1 MRILRRAGYPRRTPH
16 KKSACPTGPTTGPGP
31 QSRPWPVPTP
41 VPIDTDVRW
50 IHGSPS
56 PRRLADPPL
65 QVHHLAPGTVLIR
78 QSKDVTF
85 EAPFILLL
93 LGERRALLLDT
104 GAVDG
109 ATLRE
114 TVDGLVADWTSAR
127 TTPDAYDLVV
137 AHTHGHG
144 DHVAGDAAF
153 TGRPHTTVVGHDVEA
168 VRAFFGFADWPDRG
182 RHARPRRPHPRG
194 LRHPRPPR
202 GLDRG
207 PRPDDR
213 AAAHGRHGLSR
224 SHLRRRPHRS
234 PRTPSTGS
242 SPSPR
247 SAASSTCSAATS
259 R

>member
-16 KKSACPTGPTTGPGP
+16 MKSACATTQTGAHSPAC
-31 QSRPWPVPTP
+31 RVPTSCRSTP
-41 VPIDTDVRW
+41 TSD
-50 IHGSPS
+50 GSTAPLTPTAHRS
-56 PRRLADPPL
+56 APAGPP
-65 QVHHLAPGTVLIR
+65 LAPGTVLIR

-109 ATLRE
+109 TTLRE
-114 TVDGLVADWTSAR
+114 TVDRLVADWRSTR
-127 TTPDAYDLVV
+127 TKPDAYDLVSRN
-137 AHTHGHG
+137 THGHG

-153 TGRPHTTVVGHDVEA
+153 ADRPHTTVVGHDVDA
-168 VRAFFGFADWPDRG
+168 VRAHFRITDWPHRG
-182 RHARPRRPHPRG
+182 RHARSRG
-194 LRHPRPPR
+194 PDARDLRHPRPPR

-213 AAAHGRHGLSR
+213 AAAHGRHGLPR

-234 PRTPSTGS
+234 SGHARPACLLRG
-242 SPSPR
+242 
-247 SAASSTCSAATS
+247 AARRPARGSAATS

>member
-16 KKSACPTGPTTGPGP
+16 KKSACAEGARGPGA
-31 QSRPWPVPTP
+31 QSRRMARPTASRSTP
-41 VPIDTDVRW
+41 TSA
-50 IHGSPS
+50 GSTAPLAPTARRPAPAGPP
-56 PRRLADPPL
+56 PR
-65 QVHHLAPGTVLIR
+65 PGTVLIR

-109 ATLRE
+109 TTLRG
-114 TVDGLVADWTSAR
+114 TVDGLVADWLVHTNRAR
-127 TTPDAYDLVV
+127 RVRPRRR
-137 AHTHGHG
+137 AHPRPRRPRRGRRGLHRPPAHDRRRPRPRRRAPLGSP
-144 DHVAGDAAF
+144 
-153 TGRPHTTVVGHDVEA
+153 TGP
-168 VRAFFGFADWPDRG
+168 RG
-182 RHARPRRPHPRG
+182 RHARPRRPPARG

-202 GLDRG
+202 GLDRR

-213 AAAHGRHGLSR
+213 AAAHGDTVYPG
-224 SHLRRRPHRS
+224 SHLRRR
-234 PRTPSTGS
+234 TPPLSSTRSTGS